1 MACSSVPLG
10 NRARGRVQRDSS
22 LFERCKSLGS
32 EMRKKKKEK
41 ELRQKEASR
50 ERKRIGKMG
59 SSVL

>member
-32 EMRKKKKEK
+32 EMRKKKKK
-41 ELRQKEASR
+41 ELRQKEANR